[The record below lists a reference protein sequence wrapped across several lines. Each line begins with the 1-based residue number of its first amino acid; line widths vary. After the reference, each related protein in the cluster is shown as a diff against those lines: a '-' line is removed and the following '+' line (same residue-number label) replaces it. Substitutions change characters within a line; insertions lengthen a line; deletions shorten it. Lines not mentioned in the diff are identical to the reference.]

1 MSEYIDIEAPVAST
15 ATQEHPLIHPQAV
28 IHPSARIAPDVV
40 IGPWTMIGENVVIG
54 AGTKIGPHVVINGP
68 TVIGKN
74 NRISQ
79 FASVGDAPQHKQYQG
94 EPTRLEIGD
103 NNIIREYCTLS
114 RGTPGSKE
122 GETTRIGNNNFLM
135 AYTHVAHD
143 CQLGSDIVFANGA
156 SLSGH
161 VIVENHVILG
171 AFCCVHQFCQLGA
184 YSFIT
189 RAAMVTKDVAPYVL
203 VSGNPAEHYGLNRVG
218 LERNGLE
225 KDVIDALDQ
234 AYRTVFRKGL
244 TLSQALQDITPL
256 AEQYPEVDYLRLFIE
271 GSERGLLR

>member
-1 MSEYIDIEAPVAST
+1 MIECIDIDTE
-15 ATQEHPLIHPQAV
+15 TQRSSAVTPLIHPQAV
-28 IHPSARIAPDVV
+28 IHPSARIAADVTV
-40 IGPWTMIGENVVIG
+40 GPWTMIGADVTIG

-74 NRISQ
+74 NRIFQ
-79 FASVGDAPQHKQYQG
+79 FASVGDAPQHKHYKD

-122 GETTRIGNNNFLM
+122 GETTRIGNHNFLM

-143 CQLGSDIVFANGA
+143 CQLGNHIVFANGA

-161 VIVENHVILG
+161 VVVEDHVTLG

-189 RAAMVTKDVAPYVL
+189 RAAMVTKDVVPYVL

-218 LERNGLE
+218 LERNGLDKVLIE
-225 KDVIDALDQ
+225 ALSQ
-234 AYRTVFRKGL
+234 AYRTIFRKGL
-244 TLSQALQDITPL
+244 TLSQALKEIAPL

-271 GSERGLLR
+271 RSERGLLR

>member
-1 MSEYIDIEAPVAST
+1 MSECIDIETPEDPSGT
-15 ATQEHPLIHPQAV
+15 TQSPFIHSQLAV
-28 IHPSARIAPDVV
+28 HPSARIAPDVT
-40 IGPWTMIGENVVIG
+40 IGPWTMIGADVTIG
-54 AGTKIGPHVVINGP
+54 AGTEIGPHVVINGP

-79 FASVGDAPQHKQYQG
+79 FASVGDAPQHKRYAG

-122 GETTRIGNNNFLM
+122 GETTRIGNNNFFM

-143 CQLGSDIVFANGA
+143 CQLGNDIVFANGA

-161 VIVENHVILG
+161 VVVENNVTLG

-218 LERNGLE
+218 LERNGLDKE
-225 KDVIDALDQ
+225 VIDALSQ
-234 AYRTVFRKGL
+234 AYRIVFRKGL
-244 TLSQALQDITPL
+244 TLSQALIEIAPL
-256 AEQYPEVDYLRLFIE
+256 AEQYPEVDYLRIFIQR
-271 GSERGLLR
+271 SERGLLR